1 MKKSGKNSEILWLKF
16 ALLDLRDIR
25 EYISQDNLEAANNVI
40 STIIDTVER
49 LAMFSEMG
57 KPGRVKNTRELV
69 IPGLPYTVPYRVKGK
84 RIEILRVL
92 HQARKFPERL

>member
-25 EYISQDNLEAANNVI
+25 EYISQDNLEATGNII

-49 LAMFSEMG
+49 LAMFS
-57 KPGRVKNTRELV
+57 
-69 IPGLPYTVPYRVKGK
+69 
-84 RIEILRVL
+84 
-92 HQARKFPERL
+92 